1 MLRFYRT
8 IYRRGFQE
16 SPWRNQ
22 WWGIVLS
29 RSGVEHPPNRMKY
42 EMVGFPSL
50 RTVGF
55 RRNRYPGP
63 AATAHAH
70 GSVSDSRGHHAI
82 FQEKIPVGADA
93 RPDPEVQRFGVLGSL
108 LRTANPG
115 CDGATSTA
123 NSICSQ
129 RPRH

>member
-1 MLRFYRT
+1 MVALLCLHGDRWFGDRWLSD
-8 IYRRGFQE
+8 IAACSGRRQRGTAAE
-16 SPWRNQ
+16 VLPGKNGE
-22 WWGIVLS
+22 GI
-29 RSGVEHPPNRMKY
+29 
-42 EMVGFPSL
+42 PSL